1 MERNYNTYGDLINN
15 KFSELL
21 SADMDTTWKEM
32 KGKLDKEMPE
42 SKRKKWLLWFGSKTG
57 ILAIVLF
64 TLFASASGAYIG
76 FNQKEKNNHSSD
88 KKEIQPV
95 KTDKIT
101 KETVNIL
108 HTHLPEASLTPVQQ
122 EATAIITVNTPVLHT
137 DKTKNPSATI
147 NPKKALIKK
156 KEPAMKLQKE
166 TVVPVKDTVVVSAV
180 TPQPQTEVVQARRAF

>member
-64 TLFASASGAYIG
+64 TLFASATGTYIG
-76 FNQKEKNNHSSD
+76 FRQKDKTDRNSNN
-88 KKEIQPV
+88 KKELQPA
-95 KTDKIT
+95 KTYNTAGEPVSDDHTEMSNTSFVTHQYDINETIT
-101 KETVNIL
+101 I
-108 HTHLPEASLTPVQQ
+108 STP
-122 EATAIITVNTPVLHT
+122 AIHK
-137 DKTKNPSATI
+137 DKTKDTPQTI
-147 NPKKALIKK
+147 ISKKAPVQR
-156 KEPAMKLQKE
+156 KEAVAVLQK
-166 TVVPVKDTVVVSAV
+166 TITLPVKDTVVVSAMA
-180 TPQPQTEVVQARRAF
+180 PQTEVVQAMRAF